1 MAKCKQCGKKGFFLV
16 VNGVGICSAC
26 EKKNAEEAK
35 AKAKEARAKA
45 EEAKKWEPRPY
56 NLREN
61 DWYLAYSYKNVP
73 IDLIFPDPFPG
84 VVDLRAESSGEVS
97 VLYKEVKI
105 ATISDNSK
113 ARMVSDFL
121 NRGEMVKA
129 QMDSKSSLYLGF
141 YKQLLK
147 AVESNES
154 MVFKIVKTAKKDSLF
169 DIPRYE
175 NLEYVSNG
183 DLLFLEYDDDSE
195 SYIVKDSA
203 DGELGELSKSDS
215 KKLMNREDEGYDFSA
230 FATECD
236 TNDNDRPI
244 AKVIVYF
251 K

>member
-1 MAKCKQCGKKGFFLV
+1 MAQCKQCGKKGFFLL
-16 VNGVGICSAC
+16 VNSDGICSAC

-35 AKAKEARAKA
+35 VKA

-56 NLREN
+56 HLREN
-61 DWYLAYSYKNVP
+61 DWYLTYSYRNVP
-73 IDLIFPDPFPG
+73 IDLIFSDPFPG
-84 VVDLRAESSGEVS
+84 AVDLRAESSGEVS

-105 ATISDNSK
+105 STISDNSK

-129 QMDSKSSLYLGF
+129 QLDSKSSLYLGF

-147 AVESNES
+147 AVENNES
-154 MVFKIVKTAKKDSLF
+154 MVFKIVKTAKKDTLF
-169 DIPRYE
+169 DVPRYE
-175 NLEYVSNG
+175 NLEDVSNG
-183 DLLFLEYDDDSE
+183 DLLHLEYDDESE
-195 SYIVKDSA
+195 SYIVKDFA

-215 KKLMNREDEGYDFSA
+215 KKLMKQEDDGIDFSV

-236 TNDNDRPI
+236 INDNDRPI